1 MPPRGTNVV
10 AISNDH
16 IRPYLYTNGMGKLK
30 KVTVN
35 LPADVLANAQRL
47 TGKGITSTLLE
58 GLAALERRALRSAL
72 RQLRGQV
79 GFELNLERTRR

>member
-1 MPPRGTNVV
+1 MPPRSTNVD

-72 RQLRGQV
+72 RQLRGQA